1 MSFRN
6 DDLGLGAA
14 CRCLPRRESKG
25 HEPPLPLAA
34 DPPQDARERSAERMK
49 SRALHCHPDA

>member
-1 MSFRN
+1 M
-6 DDLGLGAA
+6 
-14 CRCLPRRESKG
+14 PRRESKG